1 MNFTKT
7 KVIAF
12 LILLVTGADHA
23 FAQRAYSVIFD
34 RLPRDFQLYARDDSS
49 YAEVPISGMI
59 EIPGWDYISVVTYRN
74 KERFAYTKDSLRYNG
89 KTTTTFELLPVIKA
103 EMADYDFEV
112 YARQGKDS
120 MQLIKRTDIV
130 AGDFF
135 VVSGQSNGAATVFGD
150 WSNKYCRTIAR
161 TPDESPAITPA
172 DTLWI
177 QAGWSWT
184 YVGAW
189 GIQLQRMI
197 LEEEGIPT
205 CVINGSLPGQKISQF
220 LQRDNANPANQNTL
234 YGSLLYRV
242 NVAKP
247 SRIRA
252 FVWMHGEQEAFEYIA
267 NYPTQYDQLYKYW
280 EKDYPAVEKFLVM
293 QTNVI
298 LLNHENTNP
307 VGASIRDFLRRTKY
321 IYPKTDH
328 FTPIGV
334 AGYDGV
340 HYSKA
345 GYEEIGRRLFAFLR
359 PSLYYSTDTSNVRC
373 PDIINARFTAESRKE
388 IVLTFNEGQELKWAS
403 DTVITGQNGQP
414 LTLSLKDF
422 FYLDGDEAQ
431 QQVLSGKVE
440 GNQVILTLK
449 ESSNATKISYLP
461 NYFPKNLPEPGG
473 FKIGFLSGPFLRNK
487 RGLGAFSFYDVA
499 IDSPPVLGVEPTK
512 KEIFWQIYPNPAS
525 NVLTVNFEQPASGQL
540 FIYNTKGQQYHT
552 SRLKA
557 EKNFALNIG
566 MWPAG
571 TYILK
576 LENSAGAVITQKIVK
591 Q

>member
-12 LILLVTGADHA
+12 LILLVTGTDHA

-135 VVSGQSNGAATVFGD
+135 VVSGQSNGSATVFGD
-150 WSNKYCRTIAR
+150 WSNKYCRTVAR
-161 TPDESPAITPA
+161 IPDESPAITPR

-177 QAGWSWT
+177 PSSWSWT

-189 GIQLQRMI
+189 EIQLQRMI

-205 CVINGSLPGQKISQF
+205 CVINGCLPGKKISEF

-242 NVAKP
+242 NIAKP

-252 FVWMHGEQEAFEYIA
+252 FVWMHGEQEVFEYIP
-267 NYPTQYDQLYKYW
+267 NYATEYDQLYKYW

-298 LLNHENTNP
+298 VLNHENTVP
-307 VGASIRDFLRRTKY
+307 VGGAIRDFLRRTKY

-334 AGYDGV
+334 PGYDGV
-340 HYSKA
+340 HYSRA

-359 PSLYYSTDTSNVRC
+359 PSLYYSTDTSNVRS
-373 PDIINARFTAESRKE
+373 PDIINARFPKESRNE
-388 IVLTFNEGQELKWAS
+388 IILTFDEGQELKWAA

-422 FYLDGDEAQ
+422 FYLDGDETQ
-431 QQVLSGKVE
+431 QQILSGKVE

-461 NYFPKNLPEPGG
+461 NFFPKNLPEPGG
-473 FKIGFLSGPFLRNK
+473 LKIGFLSGPFLRNV
-487 RGLGAFSFYDVA
+487 RGLGAFSFDKVA
-499 IDSPPVLGVEPTK
+499 IDAPPVLGLEPAK

-525 NVLTVNFEQPASGQL
+525 NLLMVNFEEPASGQL
-540 FIYNTKGQQYHT
+540 QIFNMKGQRYYT
-552 SRLKA
+552 SRLKS
-557 EKNFALNIG
+557 EKNFELNIA

-576 LENSAGAVITQKIVK
+576 LENSTGAVVTQKIVK

>member
-1 MNFTKT
+1 MNFTRT
-7 KVIAF
+7 KVVVF
-12 LILLVTGADHA
+12 FILLVTYADHT

-112 YARQGKDS
+112 YARNGKDS

-161 TPDESPAITPA
+161 VPDGSPAITPA

-177 QAGWSWT
+177 QSGWSWT

-189 GIQLQRMI
+189 EIQLQRMI

-205 CVINGSLPGQKISQF
+205 CIINGCLPGKKISEF

-252 FVWMHGEQEAFEYIA
+252 FVWMHGEQEVFEYIP
-267 NYPTQYDQLYKYW
+267 NYATQYDQLYKYW
-280 EKDYPAVEKFLVM
+280 DKDYPAVEKFLVM
-293 QTNVI
+293 QSNVI
-298 LLNHENTNP
+298 VLNHENTTP
-307 VGASIRDFLRRTKY
+307 VGGQIRDFLRRTKY

-334 AGYDGV
+334 PGYDGV

-359 PSLYYSTDTSNVRC
+359 PSLYYSTDTSNVSC
-373 PDIINARFTAESRKE
+373 PDIINARFTKESRNE
-388 IVLTFNEGQELKWAS
+388 IILTFDEGQELKWAA

-422 FYLDGDEAQ
+422 FYLDRDETQ
-431 QQVLSGKVE
+431 QQILSGRVE
-440 GNQVILTLK
+440 GNEVILTLK

-461 NYFPKNLPEPGG
+461 NFFPKNLPEPGG
-473 FKIGFLSGPFLRNK
+473 LKIGFLSGPFLRNK

-499 IDSPPVLGVEPTK
+499 IDSPPVLGVEPNK
-512 KEIFWQIYPNPAS
+512 KELFWQVYPNPAS
-525 NVLTVNFEQPASGQL
+525 NLLTVNFEQPATGQL
-540 FIYNTKGQQYHT
+540 NIYNIKGQRYYA

-557 EKNFALNIG
+557 EKNFALNIA

-571 TYILK
+571 TYILE
-576 LENSAGAVITQKIVK
+576 LQNSAGEVITQKIVK